1 MIVPVA
7 PARRVNQL
15 RREIYGQFRASNAVA
30 PERARSLEALGITDS
45 RVLDSLLRA
54 RVIREVNAG
63 MFYLD
68 EDARSEYRWML
79 LRWAAVPIS
88 IVIALIIYAIARG

>member
-1 MIVPVA
+1 MIPVA
-7 PARRVNQL
+7 GAQRVHQL
-15 RREIYGQFRASNAVA
+15 RREIYAQFRAGNAVA
-30 PERARSLEALGITDS
+30 PERARSLETLGLTGS

-88 IVIALIIYAIARG
+88 VMLALIIYAIARG